1 MHSGLPLLLGAA
13 NIIDEGRI
21 EIGATKCELLLNRLE
36 LLGKNS
42 RIAEFL
48 TPEQK
53 AKVRNWKPHVAISK
67 IDKKMHYEKAGESA

>member
-53 AKVRNWKPHVAISK
+53 AKVEKLEAARRNIKDRQENAL
-67 IDKKMHYEKAGESA
+67 

>member
-1 MHSGLPLLLGAA
+1 LGLPLLLGAA

-53 AKVRNWKPHVAISK
+53 AKVEKLEAARRNIKDRQENAL
-67 IDKKMHYEKAGESA
+67 